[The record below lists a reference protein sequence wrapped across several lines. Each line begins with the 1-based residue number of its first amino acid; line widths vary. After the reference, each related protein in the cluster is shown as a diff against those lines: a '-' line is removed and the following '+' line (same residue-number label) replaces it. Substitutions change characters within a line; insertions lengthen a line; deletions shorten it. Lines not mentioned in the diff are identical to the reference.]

1 MESGERKKSERK
13 LVWRDRRESVGMER
27 ERPGREKEIR
37 KWVWRDRRE
46 RERNQKWKRERKK
59 SVNMIERE
67 REKVRIKKRVK
78 GLGEK

>member
-13 LVWRDRRESVGMER
+13 LVWRDRREIAGMER

-37 KWVWRDRRE
+37 KWV
-46 RERNQKWKRERKK
+46 
-59 SVNMIERE
+59 NMIERE
-67 REKVRIKKRVK
+67 RESAYKKTVN